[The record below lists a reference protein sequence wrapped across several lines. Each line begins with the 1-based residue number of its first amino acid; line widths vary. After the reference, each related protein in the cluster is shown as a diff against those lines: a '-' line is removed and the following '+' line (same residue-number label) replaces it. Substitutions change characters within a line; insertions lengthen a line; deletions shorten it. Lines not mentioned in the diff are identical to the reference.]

1 VPDGRRGA
9 SQTLDGFPPLGYL
22 CPSQEREESAPT
34 RRVAA
39 AAPADDRAGE
49 RHWSAPSLAPPS
61 DTAPAV
67 DPPVDPRVTRRTR
80 THAGPARAA
89 EEDIT
94 LGRILVIEDEPGTQ
108 LLLQSRLNDLGH
120 EVVTSPT
127 GANGL
132 MEARSESFD
141 LFIVDIN
148 LGSGIDGYEVCR
160 RLKAMPHTNAVP
172 VVLVSANVKG
182 REELHRGYEAGCES
196 YLIKGDMTLLEDVV
210 RAMLRIKSLQDDL
223 TMQNRL
229 LDENNR
235 RLQDERRRGA
245 DLEGALRDQPG
256 NAGALKDLAVGTA
269 EALLLVDADGVVT
282 LVDRGAREM
291 FGRDV
296 EGKHLGKLAVGTG
309 LEAFVRDARTEP
321 REGFR
326 LDLQLPTSSERRK
339 LTANVIPL
347 VPRPGHADRGFKIVL
362 LSDATKRKVA
372 AELLRLQES
381 GTPRRELGPLLE
393 AARHAFHPS
402 SMLGASPQM
411 AELRAELVR
420 LASLD
425 TSVVLVGE
433 PGSGRQRA
441 ARALH
446 FGANRSGP
454 FVPVE
459 CGALDADSLR
469 TELIGY
475 VKGAFPEA
483 LADRP
488 GLIEQAHRGTLFLD
502 DITQMPLEVQALLVD
517 FLERGQ
523 VTRLGAKRAEKPK
536 VRVIAAAGYELER
549 ALDEGTLN
557 REFHRLISV
566 HSLHLAP
573 LRERL
578 VDVRPLASHF
588 LARFGAALGNP
599 ELSDEA
605 LWVLENYNWP
615 GNVREL
621 RSAIER
627 ACAKASEPMIGLEDL
642 PQALRDLQSKLME
655 SAKIPV
661 HRRRT
666 PTVPG
671 QRMQM
676 GGWPGGPGSSIGGE
690 EEEISLEFYEKL
702 ALLRALDE
710 TGGDKLKAAG
720 LLKIG
725 KSTLYRKLKRYGI
738 K

>member
-1 VPDGRRGA
+1 M
-9 SQTLDGFPPLGYL
+9 
-22 CPSQEREESAPT
+22 
-34 RRVAA
+34 
-39 AAPADDRAGE
+39 
-49 RHWSAPSLAPPS
+49 
-61 DTAPAV
+61 
-67 DPPVDPRVTRRTR
+67 
-80 THAGPARAA
+80 
-89 EEDIT
+89 
-94 LGRILVIEDEPGTQ
+94 GRILVIEDEPGTQ
-108 LLLQSRLNDLGH
+108 LLLQSRLHDLGH
-120 EVVTSPT
+120 EVVTAPT

-132 MEARSESFD
+132 MEARSETFD
-141 LFIVDIN
+141 LFIVDLN

-160 RLKAMPHTNAVP
+160 RLKAMPHTHGVP
-172 VVLVSANVKG
+172 VVLVSAQMKG

-223 TMQNRL
+223 SMQNRL
-229 LDENNR
+229 LDEHNR
-235 RLQDERRRGA
+235 RLQEERRRGA
-245 DLEGALRDQPG
+245 DLESALRDQPAG
-256 NAGALKDLAVGTA
+256 VGALKDLALGRA
-269 EALLLVDADGVVT
+269 EALLLVDAEGVVT
-282 LVDRGAREM
+282 LVDRGAREL
-291 FGRDV
+291 FGKEV
-296 EGKHLGKLAVGTG
+296 EGKSLGKLAVGTG
-309 LEAFVRDARTEP
+309 LEAFCRDARTEP

-326 LDLQLPTSSERRK
+326 LDLALPGSPERRR

-362 LSDATKRKVA
+362 LSDATRRKVA
-372 AELLRLQES
+372 AEMLRIEEK

-402 SMLGASPQM
+402 SLLGISPQM
-411 AELRAELVR
+411 GELRAELMR
-420 LASLD
+420 LATLD
-425 TSVVLVGE
+425 TPVVLVGE

-446 FGANRSGP
+446 FGENRSGP
-454 FVPVE
+454 FVPVS

-469 TELIGY
+469 AELIGY

-483 LADRP
+483 LADSP

-502 DITQMPLEVQALLVD
+502 DVTAIPLEVQALLVD
-517 FLERGQ
+517 FLERGE
-523 VTRLGAKRAEKPK
+523 VTRLGGKRAEKPK
-536 VRVIAAAGYELER
+536 VRVVAAAGYELDR
-549 ALDEGTLN
+549 ALEDGSLN
-557 REFHRLISV
+557 REFHRLLSV
-566 HSLHLAP
+566 HSVHVVP

-578 VDVRPLASHF
+578 VDVRPLAQYY
-588 LARFGAALGNP
+588 LGRFGSHLGNP

-621 RSAIER
+621 KSAMER
-627 ACAKASEPMIGLEDL
+627 ACSKATDAVIGLEDL
-642 PQALRDLQSKLME
+642 PQSLRDLQSKLMDQ
-655 SAKIPV
+655 AKLPV
-661 HRRRT
+661 THRRM
-666 PTVPG
+666 PS
-671 QRMQM
+671 M
-676 GGWPGGPGSSIGGE
+676 GGGQMPRSFSFGQTAAGVFGRDDD
-690 EEEISLEFYEKL
+690 EEISLEYYEKL